1 MDELADR
8 SLSEW
13 IEIAGETL
21 RERGFAY
28 GDPRHHLLRVYDI
41 CRILGVQFRDPSQL
55 ALVFIA
61 VKLSRLVESP
71 MREDSIVDLI
81 GYSAILGQ
89 LRFTDWND
97 FDPTA

>member
-1 MDELADR
+1 MDDLADR

-13 IEIAGETL
+13 FEIAADIV

-28 GDPRHHLLRVYDI
+28 GDPRDNFLRTYNI
-41 CRILGVQFRDPSQL
+41 CRALNIQLRDPSEL

-81 GYSAILGQ
+81 GLSAILGQ
-89 LRFTDWND
+89 LRFTDWSD
-97 FDPTA
+97 FDPFA

>member
-1 MDELADR
+1 MDDLADR
-8 SLSEW
+8 LLSEW
-13 IEIAGETL
+13 FENAADTV

-28 GDPRHHLLRVYDI
+28 GDPRHHLLRTYDL
-41 CRILGVQFRDPSQL
+41 CRTLGIQLRDPSEL

-81 GYSAILGQ
+81 GYSGILGQ
-89 LRFTDWND
+89 LRFTDWSD
-97 FDPTA
+97 FDPVA

>member
-8 SLSEW
+8 L
-13 IEIAGETL
+13 
-21 RERGFAY
+21 
-28 GDPRHHLLRVYDI
+28 
-41 CRILGVQFRDPSQL
+41 RDPSEL

-71 MREDSIVDLI
+71 SREDSIIDLL
-81 GYSAILGQ
+81 GYSTILGQ
-89 LRFTDWND
+89 LRFTDWGD

>member
-13 IEIAGETL
+13 LEIAGDTL

-28 GDPRHHLLRVYDI
+28 GDPRHHLLRVYEI

-71 MREDSIVDLI
+71 MREDSIIDLI

-89 LRFTDWND
+89 LRFTDWGD